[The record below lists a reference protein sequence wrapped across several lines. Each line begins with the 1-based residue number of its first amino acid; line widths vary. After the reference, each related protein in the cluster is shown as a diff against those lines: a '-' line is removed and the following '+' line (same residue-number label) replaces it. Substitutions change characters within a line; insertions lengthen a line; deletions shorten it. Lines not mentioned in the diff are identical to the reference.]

1 MRRPIRQDLIQET
14 LSRLQESVQQDL
26 RQLTGEVTSEKV
38 HRTRVAIRR
47 MLAALHAMKHLLA
60 QSLRKHCLSALHQFA
75 VDLEDSREADIRALS
90 VKELIKKCRNMYAAE
105 ARRLQ
110 ALANAQRR
118 QSRQELR
125 KLAATA
131 AWRRRLAQLER
142 NSSAAM
148 ITEPSETSL
157 LTIREVL
164 EHDQRRLRRALRHI
178 DQRPR
183 ELHRLRLRIKET
195 RYLEEDFGS
204 FLSMSPDRELKS
216 LRQLQNRLGEFHDN
230 WRLKKWLRAQTSC
243 PRIADKLR
251 RMVSADQIRLHKAI
265 TRLAKELR
273 EELK

>member
-1 MRRPIRQDLIQET
+1 MRRLIRQDLIQET

-47 MLAALHAMKHLLA
+47 MLAALH
-60 QSLRKHCLSALHQFA
+60 QFA
-75 VDLEDSREADIRALS
+75 VDLEDAREADIRALI
-90 VKELIKKCRNMYAAE
+90 VKELIKKCPAVYAAE

-142 NSSAAM
+142 NSSATM

-164 EHDQRRLRRALRHI
+164 EHDQRGLRRALRHI

-265 TRLAKELR
+265 TRLTKELR
-273 EELK
+273 EEIK

>member
-26 RQLTGEVTSEKV
+26 RQLTGDVTSENV

-47 MLAALHAMKHLLA
+47 LRAALHAMKHLLA
-60 QSLRKHCLSALHQFA
+60 PSLRKHCVSALHQFA
-75 VDLEDSREADIRALS
+75 VDLEDAREADIRALR
-90 VKELIKKCRNMYAAE
+90 VKELIKKCRNVYAAE

-110 ALANAQRR
+110 ALANAQRL
-118 QSRQELR
+118 QSRQALR
-125 KLAATA
+125 KLAATT
-131 AWRRRLAQLER
+131 AWQRRQAQLVR

-178 DQRPR
+178 DRRPR

-204 FLSMSPDRELKS
+204 LLSMSPDRELKS

-230 WRLKKWLRAQTSC
+230 WRLKKWLRTQTSC
-243 PRIADKLR
+243 PNIADRLR
-251 RMVSADQIRLHKAI
+251 RMVSAEQIRLRQAI
-265 TRLAKELR
+265 TRLAGELR
-273 EELK
+273 EEIK